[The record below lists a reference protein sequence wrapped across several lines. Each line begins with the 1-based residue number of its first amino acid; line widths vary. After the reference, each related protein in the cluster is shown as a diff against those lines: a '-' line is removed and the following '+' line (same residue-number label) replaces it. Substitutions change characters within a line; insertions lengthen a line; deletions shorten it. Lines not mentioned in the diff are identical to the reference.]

1 MTNQIP
7 ASVAPELLRV
17 TELVKHFRAP
27 RAAKRRGQSIV
38 HALCSV
44 SFSIGPAQTLG
55 IVGES
60 GSGKTTLLRTILG
73 LQKPTAG
80 RVLFLGNDAS
90 QLKGAA
96 ARALQRELS
105 VVFQDPY
112 TSLDPRMT
120 VADILGEPAQIHG
133 LAATSRRA
141 VALLDQ
147 VRLPA
152 ASLRRFPHE
161 FSGGQRQRIAIA
173 RALAL
178 DPKLVVLDEPVSA
191 LDVSVQAEILSLLK
205 ELQRERQISYL
216 FVAHDLAVVADIAQR
231 VGVMYGGQMVELGA
245 TGQVIA
251 EPRHPY
257 TRELLAAVPV
267 PDPRIERAKPRML
280 QRHWPTETDNLPP
293 CPHGDTL

>member
-1 MTNQIP
+1 MT
-7 ASVAPELLRV
+7 ELLRV

-27 RAAKRRGQSIV
+27 RSARRHGRAIV

-44 SFSIGPAQTLG
+44 SLSVGTGETLG

-60 GSGKTTLLRTILG
+60 GSGKTTLLRTTLG
-73 LQKPTAG
+73 LQKPSAG
-80 RVLFLGNDAS
+80 RVEFLGRDVFA
-90 QLKGAA
+90 QKGRA
-96 ARALQRELS
+96 ARALRRDIS

-120 VADILGEPAQIHG
+120 VADILDEPARIHG
-133 LAATSRRA
+133 LRTGTKAL
-141 VALLDQ
+141 ALLDQ

-178 DPKLVVLDEPVSA
+178 DPKLIVLDEPVSA
-191 LDVSVQAEILSLLK
+191 LDVSVQAEILGLLK
-205 ELQRERQISYL
+205 ELQRDRSVSYL
-216 FVAHDLAVVADIAQR
+216 FVAHDLAVVADLSHR
-231 VGVMYGGQMVELGA
+231 VGVMYGGQLVELGP
-245 TGQVIA
+245 TRHVISEA
-251 EPRHPY
+251 RHPY

-267 PDPRIERAKPRML
+267 PDPRLERAKPR
-280 QRHWPTETDNLPP
+280 QPRRQWPNDTEGLPP
-293 CPHGDTL
+293 CPHGDSL